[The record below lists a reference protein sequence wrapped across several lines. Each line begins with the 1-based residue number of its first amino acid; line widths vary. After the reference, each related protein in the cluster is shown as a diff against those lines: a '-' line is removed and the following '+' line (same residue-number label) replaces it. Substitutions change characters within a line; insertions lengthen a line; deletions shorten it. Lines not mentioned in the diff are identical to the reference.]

1 MPTVGP
7 RLDETYLGK
16 VVMEKKKR
24 AVTVLSTMEK
34 KKLRC
39 RKESEVTDDQ
49 AHGQRQIPDNE
60 IPLPNVTNKIL
71 GKVIEYCK
79 KHIEA
84 NCADEKPNEDEL
96 RLGTLISSRLIRPLF
111 SISFWGFTKFSRADY
126 LKYKSESKIVPVG
139 VNVKLLDFSC
149 VLKMIVWSHARLS
162 SSGMPRLS
170 RSFHLQNSSFIELRE
185 LEHTRKL
192 AVEIELT
199 IFCFL
204 VEELSE
210 ELVC

>member
-1 MPTVGP
+1 MIPVDDVGEAYP
-7 RLDETYLGK
+7 RIDHSPWNGCGGGG
-16 VVMEKKKR
+16 V
-24 AVTVLSTMEK
+24 
-34 KKLRC
+34 
-39 RKESEVTDDQ
+39 SEVTDDQ

-139 VNVKLLDFSC
+139 VNVK
-149 VLKMIVWSHARLS
+149 RL
-162 SSGMPRLS
+162 
-170 RSFHLQNSSFIELRE
+170 II
-185 LEHTRKL
+185 
-192 AVEIELT
+192 A
-199 IFCFL
+199 
-204 VEELSE
+204 
-210 ELVC
+210 

>member
-1 MPTVGP
+1 M
-7 RLDETYLGK
+7 YLGK

-139 VNVKLLDFSC
+139 VNVKWALT
-149 VLKMIVWSHARLS
+149 KMVV
-162 SSGMPRLS
+162 
-170 RSFHLQNSSFIELRE
+170 FNSIQVS
-185 LEHTRKL
+185 
-192 AVEIELT
+192 
-199 IFCFL
+199 
-204 VEELSE
+204 
-210 ELVC
+210 